1 LIEGGVNN
9 RNIIYINKEFA
20 DFDFIKDYKDL
31 DMLIKVYREELN
43 PEGKVW
49 LFIDEIQNVEGWE
62 HLINS
67 YSQDFVD
74 SYEVFISGS
83 NSKMLS
89 GELATLLSGRYIEFQ
104 IFPFSFNEYIGITKK
119 ENSKQSYI
127 NYMESGGLPELF
139 MLPNEETKRNYI
151 SAVKDTVL
159 FFYHTQG

>member
-1 LIEGGVNN
+1 
-9 RNIIYINKEFA
+9 
-20 DFDFIKDYKDL
+20 
-31 DMLIKVYREELN
+31 
-43 PEGKVW
+43 
-49 LFIDEIQNVEGWE
+49 
-62 HLINS
+62 
-67 YSQDFVD
+67 
-74 SYEVFISGS
+74 
-83 NSKMLS
+83 MLS

-127 NYMESGGLPELF
+127 NFMESGGLPELF